1 MSETNEKKLY
11 FASDYQEGMC
21 EEILDR
27 LAETNRIPVSGY
39 GSDPYSESA
48 RAKIRAAMDAPD
60 AEIYFLAGGTQTNA
74 VAIAAALKN
83 YEGVIAADTGHIAVH
98 EAGAI
103 EAGSHKVLT
112 VKSENGKIDIKA
124 LRTMLEGFYAD
135 ENHEHMVFPGLV
147 YISQPTEYGTLYS
160 LQELEELREICDAR
174 KIGLYADGA
183 RLAYAL
189 ASAEND
195 VSLADLARLTD
206 MFYIGGTK
214 CGAIAGEAFVVTAKY
229 RIPHLLTTI
238 KQRGALL
245 AKGRLAGISFDTLFT
260 DGLYERLGKRALML
274 ADILK
279 KSLAVM
285 GWKVVSE
292 NPTNQIF
299 VVISNR
305 SYEKLKEK
313 VVCSY
318 WEPYDKDHTVIRF
331 ATSWA
336 TNEKD
341 VEDLIRILKHLS

>member
-1 MSETNEKKLY
+1 
-11 FASDYQEGMC
+11 
-21 EEILDR
+21 
-27 LAETNRIPVSGY
+27 
-39 GSDPYSESA
+39 
-48 RAKIRAAMDAPD
+48 
-60 AEIYFLAGGTQTNA
+60 
-74 VAIAAALKN
+74 
-83 YEGVIAADTGHIAVH
+83 
-98 EAGAI
+98 
-103 EAGSHKVLT
+103 
-112 VKSENGKIDIKA
+112 
-124 LRTMLEGFYAD
+124 MLESFYAD

-160 LQELEELREICDAR
+160 LAELEELREICDAY

-189 ASAEND
+189 ACSEND

-238 KQRGALL
+238 KQKGALL

-260 DGLYERLGKRALML
+260 NGLYERLGKHALTL
-274 ADILK
+274 ADTLR
-279 KSLAVM
+279 KSLASM
-285 GWKVVSE
+285 GWEFVSK

-299 VVISNR
+299 VVISN
-305 SYEKLKEK
+305 SGYEKLKED

-318 WEPYDKDHTVIRF
+318 WEPYDKNHTVIRL

-336 TNEKD
+336 TDERD
-341 VEDLIRILKHLS
+341 VEELIRILKRLS